1 MLAINHQQAESHIW
15 QGIFFH
21 VILVRIIVPWKHNT
35 VWNKVSANIKKKIDR
50 KPVYNKKFLKTEMK
64 SYGNKVTDF

>member
-1 MLAINHQQAESHIW
+1 MARDFLPCYSCSYYSSMET
-15 QGIFFH
+15 
-21 VILVRIIVPWKHNT
+21 HNT